1 MVIGVTGKYGAG
13 KDEVTRI
20 LVAKG
25 FSEIN
30 VDALGHRALEE
41 CKTEVI
47 RAFGEH
53 ILSPEGHIDRRAL
66 GQLVFSCRARLK
78 ALEDIVHP
86 RIKKLLNERLSQLW
100 GHIVIN
106 AALLFKLGL
115 EPLVDAV
122 FIIRAPFYLR
132 FKRARERDRISL
144 WQLGQRFLCQY
155 KIIPKKSH
163 IQADTFYIDNTG
175 SRMVLTKRVERVLH
189 QLKARKGL
197 L

>member
-1 MVIGVTGKYGAG
+1 MVLGVTGKYGAG

-41 CKTEVI
+41 CKPEVV
-47 RAFGEH
+47 RAFGGE
-53 ILSPEGHIDRRAL
+53 ILTPEGQIDRRAL
-66 GQLVFSCRARLK
+66 GQLVFSCKARLK
-78 ALEDIVHP
+78 ALEAIVHP
-86 RIKKLLNERLSQLW
+86 HLKELVNERLSQLW

-132 FKRARERDRISL
+132 LKRAMERDRLSL
-144 WQLGQRFLCQY
+144 WQLGQRFICQY

-163 IQADTFYIDNTG
+163 IKADTYYIENTG
-175 SRMVLTKRVERVLH
+175 SRIALTKRVERVLH
-189 QLKARKGL
+189 QLKTREGL